1 MYHYYIIKRS
11 IEGMIVFYHRSLYFT
26 TVSRK
31 RFSEIF
37 IEMSE
42 VDLVTKVASRVTEC
56 QVELSLAMSAL
67 CLLR

>member
-11 IEGMIVFYHRSLYFT
+11 IEGMIVVYHRFLYF

-31 RFSEIF
+31 LLFSAIF

-42 VDLVTKVASRVTEC
+42 IDLVTKVASRVTEC